1 MRHRFMDPIRHLV
14 HIQLRDR
21 PMQWRGSNERV
32 DPRLFCIFH
41 RIPTAINIANI
52 GACQPADHRIGAAA
66 RDFADRAKITFRCD
80 WKSRFDDIN
89 THLIKQFSD
98 F

>member
-21 PMQWRGSNERV
+21 PMQRRSSNKSV
-32 DPRLFCIFH
+32 DPRLFCIFY
-41 RIPTAINIANI
+41 RIPAAINIANI
-52 GACQPADHRIGAAA
+52 SAGQPADHRMGAAA
-66 RDFADRAKITFRCD
+66 CNFADRAKITFRCD